1 MPINAITFNI
11 QEGGLGR
18 AISGKDYFSGIAF
31 PFVDAQL
38 PSGFGVA
45 DRLKIVHNLSEAE
58 ALGFESASAND
69 SNKIAHYHIDQYF
82 RMLEKSGN
90 TGILYINCFDE
101 NLGVYDGGQEVEDL
115 QNFADGEL
123 RQVGVYYD
131 ITFASSLVTSLN
143 ASIETLLNADR
154 PLIAIIG
161 ADTSGVADLST
172 LTDLRALDKKW
183 VSVDISEDGAGL
195 GATLASDAGQ
205 SVTSIGLLLGT
216 IALSNVHENIGWV
229 DKFDVADSVEFQEP
243 AFGNGDLVK
252 DTSNSEIDTINTKG
266 YIQLVK
272 RQEISGTFWLDSPQ
286 TTLATSDFAFI
297 ENSRTMFKAVRL
309 SRQRLL
315 PFINSPLY
323 VDATSGKLSEE
334 TIFGLENAVLT
345 ALEQMAQA
353 GELSVDQATG
363 KLPKG
368 SVVIDPDQ
376 NVLATSKVN
385 ITVKLVPVG
394 VAREIIVN
402 IGFVPKIG

>member
-38 PSGFGVA
+38 PTGFGAA
-45 DRLKIVHNLSEAE
+45 DRFKIVHNLAEAE
-58 ALGFESASAND
+58 ALGFDSASANN

-101 NLGVYDGGQEVEDL
+101 ALGVYDGGQQIEDL
-115 QNFADGEL
+115 QNFANGEL
-123 RQVGVYYD
+123 RQVAVYYD
-131 ITFASSLVTSLN
+131 ITFADSLVTAVN
-143 ASIETLLNADR
+143 TSINTLLGQDR
-154 PLIAIIG
+154 PLVAILG

-172 LTDLRALDKKW
+172 LTDLRALAKNW
-183 VSVDISEDGAGL
+183 VSVDISQDGSGV
-195 GATLASDAGQ
+195 GATLATASGQ
-205 SVTSIGLLLGT
+205 SVTSIGALLGT
-216 IALSNVHENIGWV
+216 VALSNVHENIGWV
-229 DKFDVADSVEFQEP
+229 DKFDVADSVEYQEP

-252 DTSNSEIDTINTKG
+252 DTANSLIDAINVKG

-272 RQEISGTFWLDSPQ
+272 RQEINGTFWLDSPQ
-286 TTLATSDFAFI
+286 TTLATSDFAYI
-297 ENSRTMFKAVRL
+297 ENARTMFKAVRL
-309 SRQRLL
+309 SRQNLL

-323 VDATSGKLSEE
+323 IDATTGKLSET

-345 ALEQMAQA
+345 ALEGMAQA
-353 GELSVDQATG
+353 GELSVNQATG

-376 NVLATSKVN
+376 DVLTTSKVN

>member
-18 AISGKDYFSGIAF
+18 AIPGKDYFSGIAF

-45 DRLKIVHNLSEAE
+45 DRFKKVFTLQEAE
-58 ALGFESASAND
+58 ALGITSDSADD
-69 SNKIAHYHIDQYF
+69 STKIAHYHISEYF
-82 RMLEKSGN
+82 RMLGKSGN
-90 TGILYINCFDE
+90 TGVLFINLFDE

-131 ITFASSLVTSLN
+131 IAFATSLVLSVN
-143 ASIETLLNADR
+143 ASITTLLGQDR
-154 PLIAIIG
+154 PLIAILG
-161 ADTSGVADLST
+161 ADITGVADLST

-183 VSVDISEDGAGL
+183 VSVDISEDGSGV
-195 GATLASDAGQ
+195 GAALAVSTGQ
-205 SVTSIGLLLGT
+205 SITSLGTTLGT

-229 DKFDVADSVEFQEP
+229 DKFDVADTIEFQEP
-243 AFGNGDLVK
+243 AFANGDLVK
-252 DTSNSEIDTINTKG
+252 DTSDSLINTLSTQG
-266 YIQLVK
+266 YLVLIK
-272 RQEISGTFWLDSPQ
+272 RQEITGTFYIDSPQ
-286 TTLATSDFAFI
+286 TTKSDSDFAFI
-297 ENSRTMFKAVRL
+297 ENARTMFKAVRL
-309 SRQRLL
+309 ARQKLL

-323 VDATSGKLSEE
+323 VDAVSGKLSEV

-353 GELSVDQATG
+353 GEISVNQSTG
-363 KLPKG
+363 KLPNR
-368 SVVIDPDQ
+368 SVLIDPDQ
-376 NVLATSKVN
+376 NVLATSKVV
-385 ITVKLVPVG
+385 ITVKIVPVG
-394 VAREIIVN
+394 VAREIIIN